1 MDSSIPHTGATR
13 TSLLSRV
20 RNAEDHAAWREF
32 ENRYREL
39 LLRFCRKRGLQHADA
54 EDVVQTVFIN
64 LTKTL
69 PQFVYDPQ
77 RGRFRDYLYRCT
89 RNALARSSR
98 RPIDR
103 PGALDMDAECVDPA
117 DNGAA
122 TADGAVWQEEW
133 VAHHYRLA
141 LVSVRA
147 TFDGRNL
154 ELFERNL
161 NGESV
166 AALATAYGISEDAV
180 YKARQRI
187 RERLQE
193 LIARQVRAEDSVD
206 DEP

>member
-1 MDSSIPHTGATR
+1 MDSSLPHTGATR

-20 RNAEDHAAWREF
+20 RKAEDHGAWREF
-32 ENRYREL
+32 EDRYREL

-54 EDVVQTVFIN
+54 EDVVQTVFVN

-89 RNALARSSR
+89 RNVLARWSR

-103 PGALDMDAECVDPA
+103 PGVLDMDADCADPA

-122 TADGAVWQEEW
+122 AADGAIWQEEW

-141 LVSVRA
+141 LMAVRA
-147 TFDGRNL
+147 QFNDRNI
-154 ELFERNL
+154 ELFERNV
-161 NGESV
+161 NGESI
-166 AALATAYGISEDAV
+166 AALATAYRISEDAI
-180 YKARQRI
+180 YQARRRI

-193 LIARQVRAEDSVD
+193 LIAEQVRAEDGVD
-206 DEP
+206 DES